1 MIKMEIEKAQ
11 LEKSA
16 RELVRCIGDA
26 NLHQDAPSSGGA
38 SPANAPSPDIFDGTS
53 TKCHNVIETVHFH
66 DSSKSIRISLV
77 SAVLVLLMT
86 VSVFALPQLISY
98 IRKSED
104 YGEYTEI
111 RFQGTG
117 TDDSVS
123 KILVKLGYRPSG
135 YILYKSTDTF
145 LWYSDP
151 NGDGEFMVDTEVI
164 HSGPNSVSTLHIDTE
179 NAEREDI
186 TVNGNKGIIL
196 RKRVECDQTDRLQI
210 YWEDPQVGAYFLLSF
225 FEMDEAEAFK
235 ILNGFE
241 YKGE

>member
-11 LEKSA
+11 LEKAA
-16 RELVRCIGDA
+16 RELVRCIGDT
-26 NLHQDAPSSGGA
+26 NLRQNAPSSGDA
-38 SPANAPSPDIFDGTS
+38 SPANAPSPDIFNGTS
-53 TKCHNVIETVHFH
+53 TKCHNVIESVHFH

-86 VSVFALPQLISY
+86 VSVFALPKLISY

-104 YGEYTEI
+104 YSEYTEI

-117 TDDSVS
+117 TERKDITLSFSLTYIPDGYSIQETTDSSVWYYENEGTSGFEVFTS
-123 KILVKLGYRPSG
+123 KIPSTTSG
-135 YILYKSTDTF
+135 AST
-145 LWYSDP
+145 
-151 NGDGEFMVDTEVI
+151 I
-164 HSGPNSVSTLHIDTE
+164 HIDTE

-196 RKRVECDQTDRLQI
+196 RKVVECDQTDRLQI

-225 FEMDEAEAFK
+225 FEMDETETFK
-235 ILNGFE
+235 ILDGFE

>member
-11 LEKSA
+11 LEKAA
-16 RELVRCIGDA
+16 RELVRCIGDT
-26 NLHQDAPSSGGA
+26 NLRQDAPSSGDA
-38 SPANAPSPDIFDGTS
+38 SPANAPSPDIFNGTS
-53 TKCHNVIETVHFH
+53 TKCHNVIESVHFH

-117 TDDSVS
+117 TESKDITLSFSLTYVPDGYSVQETTDSSVWYYDN
-123 KILVKLGYRPSG
+123 KGTGCFYFFTEELPST
-135 YILYKSTDTF
+135 S
-145 LWYSDP
+145 
-151 NGDGEFMVDTEVI
+151 TEV
-164 HSGPNSVSTLHIDTE
+164 STIGIDTE
-179 NAEREDI
+179 NAEIEDI

-196 RKRVECDQTDRLQI
+196 RKKVEYDQTDCR
-210 YWEDPQVGAYFLLSF
+210 YTGKTPKWEHIFC
-225 FEMDEAEAFK
+225 
-235 ILNGFE
+235 
-241 YKGE
+241 